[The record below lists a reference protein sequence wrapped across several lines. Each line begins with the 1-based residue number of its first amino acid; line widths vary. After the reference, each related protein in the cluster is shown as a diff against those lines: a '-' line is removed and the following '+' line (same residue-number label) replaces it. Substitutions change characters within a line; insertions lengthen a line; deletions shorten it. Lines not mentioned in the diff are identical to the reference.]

1 MEEENKKSKARKL
14 TDAVCR
20 DLPRLDKKYYKP
32 GDFPGLQFWVLPSGT
47 KTWYYQY
54 RTKNK
59 KYPQSKKL
67 GNYPIVSV
75 VEATKKAKT
84 EALKIFNGQD
94 PRETEK
100 SELLELQLGEVI
112 RKYYAEELTTVNQ
125 YRPST
130 IKGIKAVFGP
140 WIFRKTYEKD
150 ILNRLERVEDIQY
163 KKLSFLTPKMA
174 KELFQVCGSRSPYVA
189 NRLLEYLRKFWN
201 DFVKIAD
208 NPFLLK
214 KKYKY
219 SEKVYEDYLSPVEL
233 KRVMK
238 NLVRRDE
245 RSGRLLYSYY
255 KQWSLSP
262 VSCLLL
268 AFLLTTGRRPEEARS
283 LTWGQYIRTGIKR
296 IQLKKT
302 KTSKKNNKTTFK
314 LGDDAI
320 KILDLISTDRL
331 NNPDS
336 AFYFT
341 TDDIRNKYIFPSKDY
356 GRILKNGK
364 CKTPHIIN
372 PNKTWANVLKYS
384 GIEREMKVYATRH
397 TFATN
402 YYSATKDIKATAEAL
417 GVTEKIALKYAKL
430 LEDTM
435 VEGINKIIFFDD
447 EKPLLKQVN

>member
-1 MEEENKKSKARKL
+1 
-14 TDAVCR
+14 
-20 DLPRLDKKYYKP
+20 
-32 GDFPGLQFWVLPSGT
+32 
-47 KTWYYQY
+47 
-54 RTKNK
+54 
-59 KYPQSKKL
+59 
-67 GNYPIVSV
+67 
-75 VEATKKAKT
+75 
-84 EALKIFNGQD
+84 
-94 PRETEK
+94 
-100 SELLELQLGEVI
+100 
-112 RKYYAEELTTVNQ
+112 
-125 YRPST
+125 
-130 IKGIKAVFGP
+130 
-140 WIFRKTYEKD
+140 
-150 ILNRLERVEDIQY
+150 
-163 KKLSFLTPKMA
+163 
-174 KELFQVCGSRSPYVA
+174 
-189 NRLLEYLRKFWN
+189 
-201 DFVKIAD
+201 
-208 NPFLLK
+208 
-214 KKYKY
+214 
-219 SEKVYEDYLSPVEL
+219 
-233 KRVMK
+233 
-238 NLVRRDE
+238 
-245 RSGRLLYSYY
+245 
-255 KQWSLSP
+255 
-262 VSCLLL
+262 L

-447 EKPLLKQVN
+447 EKPVLKQVN

>member
-1 MEEENKKSKARKL
+1 MKEENKKSKARKL

-20 DLPRLDKKYYKP
+20 DLPRLDKRYYKL
-32 GDFPGLQFWVLPSGT
+32 GDYPGLEFWVLPSGI
-47 KTWYYQY
+47 KTWYYRY
-54 RTKNK
+54 RTK
-59 KYPQSKKL
+59 SKNYQQRKRL
-67 GNYPIVSV
+67 GNYPTVSI
-75 VEATKKAKT
+75 VEATKKAKS
-84 EALKIFNGQD
+84 ESLKIFNGQD
-94 PRETEK
+94 PREAEK

-125 YRPST
+125 YRPAT

-140 WIFRKTYEKD
+140 WIFRNTYEKD
-150 ILNRLERVEDIQY
+150 ILNRLERFEDIQY
-163 KKLSFLTPKMA
+163 KKLSFISPKMA
-174 KELFQVCGSRSPYVA
+174 KELFQICGSRSPYVA

-201 DFVKIAD
+201 DFVKITG

-214 KKYKY
+214 KKYKFT
-219 SEKVYEDYLSPVEL
+219 EKVYEDYLSPVEL

-238 NLVRRDE
+238 TLVQKDE

-255 KQWSLSP
+255 KERSLNP

-296 IQLKKT
+296 IELKKT

-336 AFYFT
+336 PFYFT
-341 TDDIRNKYIFPSKDY
+341 IEDIRNKYIFPSKDY
-356 GRILKNGK
+356 GRKLKNGK
-364 CKTPHIIN
+364 CKTPHIID
-372 PNKTWANVLKYS
+372 PNKTWASVLKYS

-435 VEGINKIIFFDD
+435 VEGINKIKFFDD
-447 EKPLLKQVN
+447 EKPVLKQVN